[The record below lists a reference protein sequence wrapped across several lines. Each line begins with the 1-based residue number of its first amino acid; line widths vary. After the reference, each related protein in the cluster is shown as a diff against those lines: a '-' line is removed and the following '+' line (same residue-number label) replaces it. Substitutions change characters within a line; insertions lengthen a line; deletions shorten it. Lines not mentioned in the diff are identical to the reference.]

1 MALQSLGFDALLV
14 EAARLA
20 SLQDAER
27 DPMVEA
33 DYKALKNRITKY
45 NTNFSLGLDF
55 TNDDCLAQSI
65 QLCRAFSQKW
75 NDECKIPESRQTDM
89 GRKFAFLAP
98 TVPNEEFGIVYAEEL
113 VESVLGKG
121 QDGKIADKLREGL
134 MTLADPEYLARLHEK
149 TRHRLTSSDREKE
162 LAEAQLNT
170 LQAQNTIGQ
179 SLIRFINWGAE
190 QIMGLFTSP
199 PYTSHASKIA
209 KAKENLQEWKSTV
222 ARTSTLE
229 EKIAKKRGVE
239 HVSKIRLLAGSSAP
253 VTPKNPGLSATTW
266 RFASIAASF
275 MAVAAVA
282 VGYKFRKP
290 IGELLSRPS
299 NSSAAVSTTVPAA
312 KPKAQAPTNSEKN
325 SVPPTSTSF
334 GQAPGGSYNPTVT
347 TPPAALRSFGSG
359 NSPQT
364 RPTAERGSK

>member
-179 SLIRFINWGAE
+179 SLIRFINWGPSKLWACL
-190 QIMGLFTSP
+190 QARPIPRMPVKSP
-199 PYTSHASKIA
+199 R
-209 KAKENLQEWKSTV
+209 L
-222 ARTSTLE
+222 
-229 EKIAKKRGVE
+229 KKTCRNG
-239 HVSKIRLLAGSSAP
+239 RA
-253 VTPKNPGLSATTW
+253 LS
-266 RFASIAASF
+266 
-275 MAVAAVA
+275 
-282 VGYKFRKP
+282 P
-290 IGELLSRPS
+290 
-299 NSSAAVSTTVPAA
+299 VPAH
-312 KPKAQAPTNSEKN
+312 
-325 SVPPTSTSF
+325 
-334 GQAPGGSYNPTVT
+334 
-347 TPPAALRSFGSG
+347 
-359 NSPQT
+359 
-364 RPTAERGSK
+364 